1 MSNCWSQIDVIKSAY
16 LLREGC
22 VADDRVI
29 ALLQEIRDLQKLHIQ
44 NYQDALKNQQ
54 ESIAIQ
60 RGAIRRQK
68 TVLLVLFVLLAAFA
82 SLVFLS
88 VRH

>member
-1 MSNCWSQIDVIKSAY
+1 M
-16 LLREGC
+16 
-22 VADDRVI
+22 ADDQVI
-29 ALLQEIRDLQKLHIQ
+29 ALLQEIRDLQKLHSQ

-68 TVLLVLFVLLAAFA
+68 TVLLVLFVLLTAFA
-82 SLVFLS
+82 SLVLLS